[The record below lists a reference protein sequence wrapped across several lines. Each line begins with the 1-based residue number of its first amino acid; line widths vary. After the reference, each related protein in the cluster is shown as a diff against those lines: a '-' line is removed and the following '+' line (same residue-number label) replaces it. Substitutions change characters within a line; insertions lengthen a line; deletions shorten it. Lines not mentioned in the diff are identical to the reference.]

1 MKFLKFCALV
11 IIFTTAYFWM
21 LTSLGAFQSGRMF
34 SKGFAWYA
42 VFALPIICN
51 ALAFY
56 AFERR
61 ISGGGFGLFI
71 ASIVFGFCIVYLVF
85 LFPFGCVRFS
95 GLATALCRS

>member
-85 LFPFGCVRFS
+85 FIPIWMCSIFGFGDCLVP
-95 GLATALCRS
+95 